1 MAVGK
6 PALKAIPPP
15 TGMEC
20 EGIGK
25 PALKAIPPPTGMEC
39 EGIIKTND
47 IAYIYIYISCS
58 LNLYLSNI
66 LERNHTPL
74 TVSAF

>member
-1 MAVGK
+1 MVV
-6 PALKAIPPP
+6 
-15 TGMEC
+15 
-20 EGIGK
+20 GK

-39 EGIIKTND
+39 EGIIKTNY
-47 IAYIYIYISCS
+47 IAYTYISCS

-66 LERNHTPL
+66 LEGNHTTL